1 MSSDEKIYGID
12 IGGANIK
19 LSCLDGKSVA
29 VAFPMWTDYDK
40 LGETVVKLLQELDVE
55 FDEACTLAV
64 TMTGEMADCF
74 FSRREGVAAILD
86 GLTGVIPEHQ
96 CQVYA
101 VGGQWMDVQQSK
113 QRPWDVAASNWYAL
127 VSWLLT
133 QRHWSLD
140 RCSAVLDIGSTTV
153 DIIPIAN
160 DQIATEARTD
170 RDRMQLGQLVYTG
183 MERTPIHAIV
193 DHLLVDG
200 VRCPVMA
207 ERFATSVDVHL
218 VLRTANEEPDNCDT
232 ADGRPRTRVC
242 ALARLARMVGE
253 DSETLSEAAIVSLAQ
268 QILDAQASQVAKAL
282 ARNLQAEPARVVV
295 AIESNEHTSF
305 QLTSLGKT
313 VFVTGHGRPLV
324 DRLRTRP
331 ELKGVQFE
339 MLEDRV
345 NSAASRCAPALA
357 VAQLWQQQAKLRAGR

>member
-1 MSSDEKIYGID
+1 MSPDEKIFGID

-19 LSCLDGKSVA
+19 LSRLDGHSVA
-29 VAFPMWTDYDK
+29 VAFPMWTDYGR
-40 LGETVVKLLQELDVE
+40 LGEAVLKLFSELNVE
-55 FDEACTLAV
+55 YDESCTLAV

-86 GLTGVIPEHQ
+86 GLTGVIPDHQ

-101 VGGQWMDVQQSK
+101 VGGQWLNVQQSR
-113 QRPWDVAASNWYAL
+113 QRPWDVAASNWHAL

-133 QRHWSLD
+133 QRRWSLD

-153 DIIPIAN
+153 DIIPIADN
-160 DQIATEARTD
+160 QIATLAKTD

-193 DHLLVDG
+193 SHLSVDG

-207 ERFATSVDVHL
+207 ERFATSVDIHL
-218 VLRTANEEPDNCDT
+218 VLRSTSEEPNNCDT
-232 ADGRPRTRVC
+232 ADGRARTREC

-253 DSETLSEAAIVSLAQ
+253 DSETLSEASIVSLAQ
-268 QILDAQASQVAKAL
+268 QILDAQASQVAQAL
-282 ARNLQAEPARVVV
+282 LRNLQSEPTRLVLST
-295 AIESNEHTSF
+295 ESREHTSSS
-305 QLTSLGKT
+305 TSASGKA
-313 VFVTGHGRPLV
+313 VFVTGHGRPIV

-331 ELKGVQFE
+331 ELQGVHFE
-339 MLEDRV
+339 LLEDRV
-345 NSAASRCAPALA
+345 TSAASRCAPALA
-357 VAQLWQQQAKLRAGR
+357 VAQLWQQQVRSRASR

>member
-1 MSSDEKIYGID
+1 MSSDEKIFGID

-19 LSCLDGKSVA
+19 LSRLDGNSVA
-29 VAFPMWTDYDK
+29 VAFPMWTDYGR
-40 LGETVVKLLQELDVE
+40 LGEAVVKLLSELDVE
-55 FDEACTLAV
+55 FDESCTLAV

-74 FSRREGVAAILD
+74 FSRREGVTAILD
-86 GLTGVIPEHQ
+86 GLTSVIPEHQ
-96 CQVYA
+96 CHIYA
-101 VGGQWMDVQQSK
+101 VGGQWLSAQKSK
-113 QRPWDVAASNWYAL
+113 ERPWDVAASNWHAL

-133 QRHWSLD
+133 QRQWSLD

-153 DIIPIAN
+153 DIIPIAAGH
-160 DQIATEARTD
+160 IATEAKTD

-193 DHLLVDG
+193 SHLSVDG

-218 VLRTANEEPDNCDT
+218 VLRSTNEEPNNCDT

-253 DSETLSEAAIVSLAQ
+253 DSETLSEASIVSLAQ
-268 QILDAQASQVAKAL
+268 QILDVQASQIANAL
-282 ARNLQAEPARVVV
+282 VRNLQAEPASVI
-295 AIESNEHTSF
+295 ADTQSQEYTS
-305 QLTSLGKT
+305 SSPASGKT
-313 VFVTGHGRPLV
+313 VFVTGHGKPIV

-331 ELKGVQFE
+331 EFEGVHFE
-339 MLEDRV
+339 LLEDRV
-345 NSAASRCAPALA
+345 TSAASRCAPALA
-357 VAQLWQQQAKLRAGR
+357 VAQLWQQQSRSRASR

>member
-1 MSSDEKIYGID
+1 
-12 IGGANIK
+12 
-19 LSCLDGKSVA
+19 
-29 VAFPMWTDYDK
+29 
-40 LGETVVKLLQELDVE
+40 
-55 FDEACTLAV
+55 
-64 TMTGEMADCF
+64 
-74 FSRREGVAAILD
+74 
-86 GLTGVIPEHQ
+86 
-96 CQVYA
+96 
-101 VGGQWMDVQQSK
+101 
-113 QRPWDVAASNWYAL
+113 
-127 VSWLLT
+127 
-133 QRHWSLD
+133 
-140 RCSAVLDIGSTTV
+140 
-153 DIIPIAN
+153 
-160 DQIATEARTD
+160 
-170 RDRMQLGQLVYTG
+170 
-183 MERTPIHAIV
+183 
-193 DHLLVDG
+193 
-200 VRCPVMA
+200 MA

-218 VLRTANEEPDNCDT
+218 VLRTAKTDNCDT

-357 VAQLWQQQAKLRAGR
+357 VAQLWQQQAKLRAVDEF

>member
-1 MSSDEKIYGID
+1 MSSDEKIFGID

-19 LSCLDGKSVA
+19 LSRLDGSSVA

-40 LGETVVKLLQELDVE
+40 LGEAVLKLLRELDVE
-55 FDEACTLAV
+55 FDESCNLTV

-96 CQVYA
+96 CQIYA
-101 VGGQWMDVQQSK
+101 VGGHWLNVQQSK
-113 QRPWDVAASNWYAL
+113 QRPWDVAASNWHAL

-133 QRHWSLD
+133 QRQWSVD

-153 DIIPIAN
+153 DIIPIADN
-160 DQIATEARTD
+160 QIATEAKTD

-193 DHLLVDG
+193 SHLSVDG

-207 ERFATSVDVHL
+207 ERFATSVDIHL
-218 VLRTANEEPDNCDT
+218 VLRTTSEEPNNCDT

-253 DSETLSEAAIVSLAQ
+253 DSETLSEASIVSLAQ
-268 QILDAQASQVAKAL
+268 QILDAQTSQVAEAL
-282 ARNLQAEPARVVV
+282 LRNLQAEPARIIL
-295 AIESNEHTSF
+295 ATESQEHTA
-305 QLTSLGKT
+305 LTTPLSGKT
-313 VFVTGHGRPLV
+313 VFVTGHGRPIV
-324 DRLRTRP
+324 DQLRVRP
-331 ELKGVQFE
+331 ELQGVNFE
-339 MLEDRV
+339 LLEDRV
-345 NSAASRCAPALA
+345 TSAASRCAPALA
-357 VAQLWQQQAKLRAGR
+357 VAQLWQQQLRSRTSR